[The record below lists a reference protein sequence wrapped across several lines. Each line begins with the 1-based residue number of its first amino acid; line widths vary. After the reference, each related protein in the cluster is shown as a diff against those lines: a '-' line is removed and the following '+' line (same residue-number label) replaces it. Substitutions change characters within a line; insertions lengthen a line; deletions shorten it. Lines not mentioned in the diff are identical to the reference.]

1 MSDRPPDLTQ
11 AVVGYRA
18 WMVAGDTLVSIGK
31 GRQTW
36 EREEHARCRLGHRHR
51 APARECECGLYAY
64 HRLQDAILHSQYA
77 GSELV
82 IGAVELW
89 GDMEV
94 YPEGVRA
101 GSARI
106 IALMGPPE
114 PWTPGT
120 PTTYVLRGAGPRRA
134 ERAARRYGV
143 PVLPREA
150 LVRYA
155 NDGRGAVPGSL
166 MPSRGPLPQE
176 LRRRWPSAIGAGVA
190 VLGAGAALSGL
201 LDGGGWLET
210 TFWGAALAMNLVSIL
225 LVARYARVR

>member
-1 MSDRPPDLTQ
+1 
-11 AVVGYRA
+11 VVGYRA
-18 WMVAGDTLVSIGK
+18 WMVVGDTLVSIGK

-106 IALMGPPE
+106 IALMGPPA
-114 PWTPGT
+114 PAHYGAPGAT
-120 PTTYVLRGAGPRRA
+120 GPTYVLRSGPRRA

-155 NDGRGAVPGSL
+155 NEGRGAVPGSL
-166 MPSRGPLPQE
+166 MPSRGPLPHE
-176 LRRRWPSAIGAGVA
+176 LRRGWPSAIGAGVA
-190 VLGAGAALSGL
+190 TLGAGAALSGL

-210 TFWGAALAMNLVSIL
+210 TFWSAALAINLLSLL